1 MMKELGAGDAD
12 FGNEEIQQDMFSK
25 GKEQDLD
32 LMNSRVGPKIMK
44 KGNLQKT
51 DISSLK
57 KITEILSTLKAD
69 QVISVGREYLWLE
82 EFNQKIGVYL
92 ERGIG
97 KKTITLAQFS
107 IISYQAIAVIF

>member
-1 MMKELGAGDAD
+1 M
-12 FGNEEIQQDMFSK
+12 
-25 GKEQDLD
+25 D
-32 LMNSRVGPKIMK
+32 LMNSRGGTKIMK

-82 EFNQKIGVYL
+82 EFNQKIDVYL

-97 KKTITLAQFS
+97 KNHYYTGSILHYFLPGNCSNLLISLSALTLAFQEKEKSVSF
-107 IISYQAIAVIF
+107 